1 MQFRIGMHGSKTLNC
16 LEKQSV
22 NIFFFSP
29 KVLEKLSSQ
38 LYSLLLKKVNDQQ
51 EMEYVD

>member
-1 MQFRIGMHGSKTLNC
+1 MQFRIGMHGSKTINC
-16 LEKQSV
+16 IEKQSV
-22 NIFFFSP
+22 NIFFCP